1 MSRELFEVRIIRSY
15 KKVKVIKEIY
25 THKTHQTWSKK
36 YFSIY
41 LQDKNLGGN
50 EEWSILHKLERKQ
63 SIKS

>member
-15 KKVKVIKEIY
+15 KKVKVIKKY
-25 THKTHQTWSKK
+25 TPTKHIKPGSKK

-50 EEWSILHKLERKQ
+50 EE
-63 SIKS
+63 